1 MILIFRNI
9 CFSPYE
15 NRKRRNFCVRYFV
28 IAVPLEFRLDQMN
41 SFELTK
47 FSHRGKF
54 QALSTTQQTGRKL
67 HQSGKN
73 SLIV

>member
-1 MILIFRNI
+1 MILMFRNI

-73 SLIV
+73 PLIV